1 MGLRNL
7 FLHFVLFFCLV
18 FASAFGFAVAGFFY
32 PLAVIAVAVLLF
44 LAARRTLNLTW
55 PHSLISRWELL
66 MLTALSVFLVL
77 TFFLSSPSYF
87 GGRDPGAIVEAGV
100 MLAKNKQLEFKP
112 ETLAVFNNK
121 DSNDLAL
128 NYPGFI
134 ITESGKLKTQFNVGY
149 VSYLGFWYGL
159 AGETGLRIAN
169 IFGLLL
175 GLISFYYIVTHIA
188 KNPVLGLASLPP
200 LLLSFPFFWQ
210 TRQNYSEAL
219 AFGFLFATIYLVM
232 EFKRQRLAPKRYA
245 AAALLTVF
253 CFALIRAEGIL
264 IAAITLLL
272 LDRIARKRGLML
284 WTRNFVSAALALFLV
299 FLAYSLTIL
308 PFYKKMAKDLL
319 DYEKG
324 NTALFSLGL
333 LSHLKKGF
341 QKFVYVLSVFY
352 HYGLGLILAAG
363 GAGLAA
369 QLLNLRGRQRKPLIN
384 LATIPLFIAGPFLF
398 YFANPMITMDHPWI
412 LRRFFFAAI
421 PLLVLYGALFA
432 FEYIPRKS
440 LAFIFM
446 ALALVFQVTVFA
458 NYGFTRNYPELIGQI
473 EILSQKFG
481 KNDLVLV
488 DKSSAPDSWTLL
500 DAPLRFLFGK
510 NAVYIYNPHDIT
522 RIPKGAFTNIYLI
535 SAPRQASKYF
545 AYARAD
551 EKKDSFTLK
560 YSHLKIAPYDKD
572 KKESAKII
580 LPPYV
585 QEEKNINIYN
595 LRPL

>member
-7 FLHFVLFFCLV
+7 FLHLILFFSLV
-18 FASAFGFAVAGFFY
+18 FASAFSFAVIGFFY
-32 PLAVIAVAVLLF
+32 PLAIVAVAAIFFMAAKRVL
-44 LAARRTLNLTW
+44 RLNE
-55 PHSLISRWELL
+55 PRSLISRWELL
-66 MLTALSVFLVL
+66 MLTTLSVFLIL

-87 GGRDPGAIVEAGV
+87 GGRDPGAIVEAAV

-112 ETLAVFNNK
+112 ETLEVFNNK

-134 ITESGKLKTQFNVGY
+134 ITEGGRLKTQFNIGY
-149 VSYLGFWYGL
+149 VSYLGLWYGI

-175 GLISFYYIVTHIA
+175 GFISFYYIVAHLT

-210 TRQNYSEAL
+210 TRQNYSETL
-219 AFGFLFATIYLVM
+219 AFGFLFSTIYLVM
-232 EFKRQRLAPKRYA
+232 EFKRRRKRPKQYA
-245 AAALLTVF
+245 AVAILTVF
-253 CFALIRAEGIL
+253 CFTLIRAEGIL
-264 IAAITLLL
+264 IAAITLIL
-272 LDRIARKRGLML
+272 LDRIARQRGIFL
-284 WTRNFVSAALALFLV
+284 WTRNFVSAVLALALV

-324 NTALFSLGL
+324 STTLFSQGL
-333 LSHLKKGF
+333 FSHLKKGF
-341 QKFVYVLSVFY
+341 QKLTYVLSIFY
-352 HYGLGLILAAG
+352 RYGLGLIVAAG
-363 GAGLAA
+363 FAGIAS
-369 QLLNLRGRQRKPLIN
+369 QLLGLRKKKRKAFITLS
-384 LATIPLFIAGPFLF
+384 TIPLFIAGPFLF
-398 YFANPMITMDHPWI
+398 YFANPMITMDHPWV
-412 LRRFFFAAI
+412 LRRFLFAAI
-421 PLLVLYGALFA
+421 PLLVLYGTLFA
-432 FEYIPRKS
+432 FKHTARKS
-440 LAFIFM
+440 LAFTVM
-446 ALALVFQVTVFA
+446 ALALVFQVTVFT
-458 NYGFTRNYPELIGQI
+458 NYVFTRNYPELIGQI

-500 DAPLRFLFGK
+500 DAPLRFLFEK

-522 RIPKGAFTNIYLI
+522 RIPKGAFANIYLI

-560 YSHLKIAPYDKD
+560 YSHLKIAPYDKEKNND
-572 KKESAKII
+572 GLIT
-580 LPPYV
+580 LPPYA

-595 LRPL
+595 LHPL